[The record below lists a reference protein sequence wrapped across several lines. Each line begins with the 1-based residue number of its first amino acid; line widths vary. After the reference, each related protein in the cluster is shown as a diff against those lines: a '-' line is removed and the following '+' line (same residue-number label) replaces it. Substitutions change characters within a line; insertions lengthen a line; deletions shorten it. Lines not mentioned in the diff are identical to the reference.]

1 MLFVDLPRACFFPEI
16 RTDPKGKAR
25 KIYRYER
32 MMTPYDEPKSLP
44 RATVQLNPLVTFA
57 VLEAITHQLRDA
69 QAADRL
75 QKTRLQLLTTIHDR
89 TQNAN

>member
-1 MLFVDLPRACFFPEI
+1 MLFVDLPRACFLSEI

-32 MMTPYDEPKSLP
+32 MMTRYDELKSLP

-57 VLEAITHQLRDA
+57 VLEAIAHQLSDT